1 MLKRRIA
8 MSTVLLMALCF
19 TGCTD
24 KQLSKAN
31 KLVLDYAATIK
42 VAEKAVAVGEST
54 TIILNGK
61 ETKIIP
67 MNSASSLMTLL
78 NRANTA
84 GQQVKDILAGISKLD
99 DTNRNKITS
108 LLTTIS
114 TELDPTKIEEIVGIK
129 NADTKLAVETAFT
142 GIRTI
147 ITSITISIAI
157 GG

>member
-84 GQQVKDILAGISKLD
+84 GKTAGRSACYRSCVANRPHLLQLQGLSCVSCRILMQRNHRLAGPE
-99 DTNRNKITS
+99 R
-108 LLTTIS
+108 
-114 TELDPTKIEEIVGIK
+114 
-129 NADTKLAVETAFT
+129 AW
-142 GIRTI
+142 RY
-147 ITSITISIAI
+147 
-157 GG
+157 